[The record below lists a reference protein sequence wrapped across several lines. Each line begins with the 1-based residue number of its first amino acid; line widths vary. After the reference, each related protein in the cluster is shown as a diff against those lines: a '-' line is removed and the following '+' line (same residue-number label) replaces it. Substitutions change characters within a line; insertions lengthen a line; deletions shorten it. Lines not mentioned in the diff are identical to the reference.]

1 MLTHYPTN
9 AELVANLEP
18 DKQEFWL
25 KILNDMDKEEANYQ
39 RKIRYHQVSSL
50 DFIVSN
56 DGRETTLQELIQSNS
71 CSGEDYTI
79 MEVEEQ
85 LYSEA
90 LAELDEKHRIVF
102 KAIFENGLNATK
114 ASQLVGRSDK
124 TAKKYYKEAC
134 KQVLKKIQS

>member
-18 DKQEFWL
+18 DRQEFWL

-79 MEVEEQ
+79 MEV
-85 LYSEA
+85 
-90 LAELDEKHRIVF
+90 
-102 KAIFENGLNATK
+102 FENGLNATK

>member
-79 MEVEEQ
+79 ME
-85 LYSEA
+85 
-90 LAELDEKHRIVF
+90 LDEKHRIVF

>member
-85 LYSEA
+85 LYCEA
-90 LAELDEKHRIVF
+90 LAELDKKHRIVF

>member
-85 LYSEA
+85 LYCEA
-90 LAELDEKHRIVF
+90 LDEKHRIVF

>member
-1 MLTHYPTN
+1 MPTHYYTN
-9 AELVANLEP
+9 VELVSNIEP
-18 DKQEFWL
+18 AEQEFWL
-25 KILNDMDKEEANYQ
+25 KVLDDMDRQEENYQ
-39 RKIRYHQVSSL
+39 RKMRYHQVSSL

-85 LYSEA
+85 LYCEA

-114 ASQLVGRSDK
+114 ASQLIGRSDK

-134 KQVLKKIQS
+134 KQVLKKMQS

>member
-79 MEVEEQ
+79 MEVEDQ
-85 LYSEA
+85 LYCEA

>member
-1 MLTHYPTN
+1 MPTHYYTN
-9 AELVANLEP
+9 VELVSNIEP
-18 DKQEFWL
+18 AEQEFWL
-25 KILNDMDKEEANYQ
+25 KVLNDMDRQEENYQ
-39 RKIRYHQVSSL
+39 RKMRYHQVSSL

-85 LYSEA
+85 LYCEA

-114 ASQLVGRSDK
+114 ASQLIGRSDK

-134 KQVLKKIQS
+134 KQVLKKMQS

>member
-25 KILNDMDKEEANYQ
+25 KILDDMDKEESNYQ

-79 MEVEEQ
+79 MEV
-85 LYSEA
+85 
-90 LAELDEKHRIVF
+90 R
-102 KAIFENGLNATK
+102 
-114 ASQLVGRSDK
+114 
-124 TAKKYYKEAC
+124 
-134 KQVLKKIQS
+134 